1 MRSPT
6 TAPCASRRA
15 GGSLSE
21 IYNLFTSI
29 HRLST
34 CLFFHINLSLANS
47 CLWISYNSPGIKN
60 SKYASS
66 IFVVF
71 NICDFFQA
79 SSQTIVYFLPVAGIN
94 LSNIQHHILD
104 QKKKRFTELEQK
116 KEGINILRIAIRP
129 EFWHFLKTIDKLQI
143 VMSGNPTGIL
153 ALFALLPSSVVSIP
167 VHYRPF
173 HTLFFYSKAL
183 QTFPLSHIPDSSALR
198 TSLAF
203 SFRNTNTLFS
213 YIWSPDDD
221 TIKHRTK
228 FIVI

>member
-47 CLWISYNSPGIKN
+47 CLRISYISPSIKN
-60 SKYASS
+60 SKYAGS

-104 QKKKRFTELEQK
+104 QKQKRFTELEPK
-116 KEGINILRIAIRP
+116 KEGITNLR
-129 EFWHFLKTIDKLQI
+129 FT
-143 VMSGNPTGIL
+143 MSGNPSRIL
-153 ALFALLPSSVVSIP
+153 ALFE
-167 VHYRPF
+167 
-173 HTLFFYSKAL
+173 
-183 QTFPLSHIPDSSALR
+183 
-198 TSLAF
+198 
-203 SFRNTNTLFS
+203 NN
-213 YIWSPDDD
+213 
-221 TIKHRTK
+221 
-228 FIVI
+228 